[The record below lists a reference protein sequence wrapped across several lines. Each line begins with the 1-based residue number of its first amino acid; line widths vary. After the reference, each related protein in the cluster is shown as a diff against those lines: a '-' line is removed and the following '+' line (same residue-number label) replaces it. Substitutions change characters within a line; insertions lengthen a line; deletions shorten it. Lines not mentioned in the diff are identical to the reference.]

1 MARLLGLI
9 GNRPD
14 LCNRFADYER
24 SVLHC
29 HFDGHFDGPR
39 PGHFDGPES
48 QWAWGVGF
56 FQAGEVLL
64 KRRPLDDRPELDIA
78 DMIDDVRSD
87 ILITHVRRATVGA
100 LRADNTHPFRYR
112 QWMFADT
119 GTVGD
124 FGTVREQ
131 LLETLPKFLRRS
143 LRGETDSELLFHLF
157 LSFLHD
163 AGKLDFPLITPDDV
177 FPALKSSLALLDR
190 IGRGVGLG
198 PAELNIM
205 LATPDYLI
213 AAHRGAPM
221 AYRLLKGREDF
232 EPLFAGDGPSKLR
245 MPDLEPC
252 RLAVVASDF
261 QSGSTPEGWT
271 ELPDGA
277 MAAFRR
283 TGEPTIVGVSP

>member
-14 LCNRFADYER
+14 LCNRFADHER
-24 SVLHC
+24 RLLHW
-29 HFDGHFDGPR
+29 HRDD
-39 PGHFDGPES
+39 PEID
-48 QWAWGVGF
+48 WAWGVGF
-56 FQAGEVLL
+56 YQAGEVLL
-64 KRRPLDDRPELDIA
+64 KRRPIDERTELDIA
-78 DMIDDVRSD
+78 DMIPDVRSD
-87 ILITHVRRATVGA
+87 ILITHVRRATVGD
-100 LRADNTHPFRYR
+100 LRTDNTHPFRYR

-119 GTVGD
+119 GTVDD
-124 FGTVREQ
+124 FGSVRER
-131 LLETLPKFLRRS
+131 LLEALPTFLRRS
-143 LRGETDSELLFHLF
+143 LRGDTDSELLFHLF

-163 AGKLDFPLITPDDV
+163 AGKLDFPTVTPEDV

-190 IGRGVGLG
+190 IGRE
-198 PAELNIM
+198 AEVEPSSLNIM
-205 LATPDYLI
+205 LATPEYLI

-261 QSGSTPEGWT
+261 QGGDTPEGWT
-271 ELPDGA
+271 ALAQGS
-277 MAAFRR
+277 MAAFKR
-283 TGEPTIVGVSP
+283 TGEPTIVGTSS

>member
-14 LCNRFADYER
+14 LCNRFADHER
-24 SVLHC
+24 RLLRC
-29 HFDGHFDGPR
+29 HRERHR
-39 PGHFDGPES
+39 EGPEEPD
-48 QWAWGVGF
+48 WAWGVGF
-56 FQAGEVLL
+56 YQAGEVLL
-64 KRRPLDDRPELDIA
+64 KRRPLDERTELDIA
-78 DMIDDVRSD
+78 DMIVDVRSD
-87 ILITHVRRATVGA
+87 ILITHVRRATVGD
-100 LRADNTHPFRYR
+100 LRTDNTHPFRYR

-119 GTVGD
+119 GTVDD
-124 FGTVREQ
+124 FGSVRER
-131 LLETLPKFLRRS
+131 LLEALPKFLRRG

-163 AGKLDFPLITPDDV
+163 AGKLDFPTVTPKDV

-190 IGRGVGLG
+190 IGRE
-198 PAELNIM
+198 AEVEPSSLNIM
-205 LATPDYLI
+205 LATPEFLI

-232 EPLFAGDGPSKLR
+232 EPLFVADGPSKLR

-252 RLAVVASDF
+252 QLAVVGSDF
-261 QSGSTPEGWT
+261 QGDETPEGWT
-271 ELPDGA
+271 ALPKGA

-283 TGEPTIVGVSP
+283 TGEPTIVGATS